1 MLSGDVVRYDK
12 LQGECCLPGFQ
23 RDAFRVADVLAQ
35 NAGFIVGTDGLVAVS
50 YTHLDVYK
58 RQAGAYICYTQ
69 IVKNKPCCICC
80 LCFITRDTEHS

>member
-35 NAGFIVGTDGLVAVS
+35 NAGFIVGTDGLVESCSLV
-50 YTHLDVYK
+50 
-58 RQAGAYICYTQ
+58 
-69 IVKNKPCCICC
+69 
-80 LCFITRDTEHS
+80 ITTGGV

>member
-35 NAGFIVGTDGLVAVS
+35 NAGFIVGTDGLVEKLAW
-50 YTHLDVYK
+50 
-58 RQAGAYICYTQ
+58 
-69 IVKNKPCCICC
+69 
-80 LCFITRDTEHS
+80 